1 MKRISP
7 LLFGLLM
14 IGLVSCNKNDGID
27 PGEGKSLVLTAA
39 EQQKV
44 AADNAFTLKLFKE
57 ISASEGT
64 NNNLFMSPLSVSFA
78 VGMTANGAR
87 NETLDA
93 INSTM
98 NYTGFTQPAV
108 NSYYNKLMTELPGL
122 EPNTQLKIANS
133 IWYRQGLEVLQ
144 PFIDVNTSSY
154 QAKVQ
159 ALDFA
164 SPAAQNTINSWV
176 SDKTNGK
183 IPSIVDAISSESQMF
198 LINAIYFKSIWKTKF
213 DAAETKKRTFNL
225 PGSGTVQAD
234 FMAGKI
240 NYNNNIITE
249 GGKTTIIAEFPYA
262 HDRFSMVAIL
272 PDASVSAKELI
283 ASINTDKWNTWMAG
297 LGAQKSQVYLPKFK
311 FSYGKSLK
319 DPLINLGMGNAFSDM
334 ADFTGIRAA
343 GGLTITDVKHKAFV
357 DVNEQGTEAAA
368 VTSVEIGTTSAG
380 PIPVLEFN
388 RPFIFVI
395 REMKTG
401 LVLFAGVVNNPLLG
415 GE

>member
-1 MKRISP
+1 MKRIAP

-14 IGLVSCNKNDGID
+14 IGFVSCIKNDID
-27 PGEGKSLVLTAA
+27 PGEGKSLVLTPA

-57 ISASEGT
+57 ISTSEGT
-64 NNNLFMSPLSVSFA
+64 DKNLFMSPLSVSFA
-78 VGMTANGAR
+78 VGMTANGAKG
-87 NETLDA
+87 ETLDA
-93 INSTM
+93 INNTM
-98 NYTGFTQPAV
+98 NFTGFTQPAV

-164 SPAAQNTINSWV
+164 SPDAKNTINSWV

-183 IPSIVDAISSESQMF
+183 IPRIVDAISSESQMF
-198 LINAIYFKSIWKTKF
+198 LINAIYFKSVWKTKF
-213 DAAETKKRTFNL
+213 DAGETKKRNFNL
-225 PGSGTVQAD
+225 AGSGSVQAD

-240 NYNNNIITE
+240 DYNNNIVTE

-272 PDASVSAKELI
+272 PDASVSAKDLI
-283 ASINTDKWNTWMAG
+283 ASIDADKWNSWMAG
-297 LGAQKSQVYLPKFK
+297 LGAQQSQVYFPKFK

-319 DPLINLGMGNAFSDM
+319 DPLINLGMGRAFSDM

-368 VTSVEIGTTSAG
+368 ATSVEIGLTSAG